1 MSKKIVM
8 LMVAVV
14 VLLLAACSPAGNIS
28 KRNPGMLR
36 DTIFSVEP
44 RNNGSYIIW
53 MTHDDVAAYCTTD
66 KALGDTAIQA
76 INSRTGLVVMEYRNR
91 ETGDKESWA
100 VNQGGCA
107 VESSGDATSTT
118 PIFKILSIRILSEE

>member
-1 MSKKIVM
+1 M
-8 LMVAVV
+8 LIL
-14 VLLLAACSPAGNIS
+14 VLGILLTVAACSPAGNIS

-118 PIFKILSIRILSEE
+118 PIFKILSIRILSAE